1 MGMLAW
7 HPNINLKHFSQT
19 LSWMKYPSY
28 DNPFMAA
35 STTFYEKTTAFGANR
50 AFRALG

>member
-7 HPNINLKHFSQT
+7 HTKINLNHFSQT

-35 STTFYEKTTAFGANR
+35 STTFSFGANK
-50 AFRALG
+50 AIRALG